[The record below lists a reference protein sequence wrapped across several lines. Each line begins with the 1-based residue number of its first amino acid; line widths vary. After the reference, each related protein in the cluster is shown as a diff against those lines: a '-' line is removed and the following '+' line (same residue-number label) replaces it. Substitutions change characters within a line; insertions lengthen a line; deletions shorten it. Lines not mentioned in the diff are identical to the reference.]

1 MPQSL
6 AHILVHLVFSTKGRE
21 PFLTPAIRPSIHA
34 YLAEVARNAGC
45 ECYRVGGVF
54 DHVHLAIT
62 LPRTIS
68 TASLVE
74 TVKTSSSK
82 WIKLQAPTLSG
93 FAWQRGYG
101 AFSVGPSDR
110 ESLCRYI
117 DNQEEHHRTRSFQDE
132 YRTFLT
138 KYDVAYDER
147 YVWD

>member
-6 AHILVHLVFSTKGRE
+6 AHILVHLVFSTKNRE
-21 PFLTPAIRPSIHA
+21 PWLALALRPSLPA
-34 YLAEVARNAGC
+34 YLAEVARSTGC
-45 ECYRVGGVF
+45 GCHRVGGVF

-62 LPRTIS
+62 LARTI
-68 TASLVE
+68 TVATVVE

-82 WIKLQAPTLSG
+82 WIKTQSPTVPG

-110 ESLCRYI
+110 DTLCSYI
-117 DNQEEHHRTRSFQDE
+117 DNQEEHHRMRSFQDE

-138 KYDVAYDER
+138 KYGLTYDER